1 MRGIATAV
9 LISALAGCS
18 HSQPDAREESN
29 RLRASFRPFQQDY
42 LHAIHAANRLAPD
55 TLRWLNGEAV
65 TAPRGQAVAGAHML
79 MERWA
84 KAHFTPRVIHEKL
97 RFDRYST
104 PAVSNAHQQM
114 LRHLRQIYVEYH
126 DYQRYCQSAGESSM
140 HGVPPG
146 RLAPPLRAFRDR
158 IETRE
163 PGTDEVTPLLDSLP
177 R

>member
-1 MRGIATAV
+1 MRGIATAL
-9 LISALAGCS
+9 LISALAGCGIA
-18 HSQPDAREESN
+18 HPDAREDSH
-29 RLRASFRPFQQDY
+29 RLRASFRPFQEDY
-42 LHAIHAANRLAPD
+42 LHAIRAANQLTPD
-55 TLRWLNGEAV
+55 SLRWLNGEAI

-84 KAHFTPRVIHEKL
+84 RAHFTPRVIHEKL
-97 RFDRYST
+97 RFDRYSS
-104 PAVSNAHQQM
+104 PAVRDAHQFI

-140 HGVPPG
+140 HGAPPG
-146 RLAPPLRAFRDR
+146 RLAPQLKAFRDR
-158 IETRE
+158 LETRQ